1 MNENLS
7 EGQFASLI
15 KKVFQP
21 KSNDRVLT
29 ILLDIPNREVGD
41 NPSWRDRRLIAF
53 EWKTTLT
60 KIQNDLGLEKIE
72 LVCYENVDN
81 NNADLPETVY
91 RFQGDPTELDSEK
104 LVKGD
109 GAFDLH
115 QTASEWH
122 IVLAPTQ
129 FSATAP
135 LKNLARQRGFRAAS
149 MPGFHRKMIPA
160 LQIDYE
166 EVHQQVMKMKTRL
179 DEAIAIKIIF
189 EATGKPYQFSVD
201 TRHRTGHASSGL
213 IREPGTAWNLPS
225 GEAFIVPYEGEL
237 GEPSKTYGSLPVQF
251 GDEIVVYRIEKNRAV
266 EITSEGETS
275 KKEREKLLDEPAY
288 GNIAEIGFGVLQ
300 PFGIKPIGEMLL
312 DEKLGLHIAFGR
324 SDHFGGAT
332 SPEDFGNPQNVI
344 HIDRIYIP
352 EVQDRVEV
360 KEVVFEYSGQQSEL
374 IIKSGEYVI

>member
-1 MNENLS
+1 MNKNLS
-7 EGQFASLI
+7 ENQFTSLI

-41 NPSWRDRRLIAF
+41 NPNWRDRRLIAF

-91 RFQGDPTELDSEK
+91 RFPGDPTELDSEK

-179 DEAIAIKIIF
+179 DEAIAIKMKF

-251 GDEIVVYRIEKNRAV
+251 GDEIVVYKIEKNRAV

>member
-7 EGQFASLI
+7 ESQFTSLI

-41 NPSWRDRRLIAF
+41 NPNWRDRRLIAF

-91 RFQGDPTELDSEK
+91 RFQSDPTELDSEK

-179 DEAIAIKIIF
+179 DEAIAIKMKF
-189 EATGKPYQFSVD
+189 EARGKPYQFSVD

-251 GDEIVVYRIEKNRAV
+251 GDEIVVYKIEKNRAV

>member
-7 EGQFASLI
+7 KSQFTNLI
-15 KKVFQP
+15 NKVFHP
-21 KSNDRVLT
+21 KPNDRVLT
-29 ILLDIPNREVGD
+29 ILLDIPNREVRD
-41 NPSWRDRRLIAF
+41 NTNWRDRRLIVF
-53 EWKTTLT
+53 EWETILT
-60 KIQNDLGLEKIE
+60 EIQNELSLEKIE
-72 LVCYENVDN
+72 LVCYENIGN
-81 NNADLPETVY
+81 NNADLPEKVY

-104 LVKGD
+104 LIKGGD
-109 GAFDLH
+109 AFDLH
-115 QTASEWH
+115 QTAAEWN

-135 LKNLARQRGFRAAS
+135 LKNLARQHGFRAAS

-160 LQIDYE
+160 LQIDYQ
-166 EVHQQVMKMKTRL
+166 EVHRRVMKIKARL

-189 EATGKPYQFSVD
+189 EATGKPYQFFVD

-237 GEPSKTYGSLPVQF
+237 DEPSETRGFLPVQF
-251 GDEIVVYRIEKNRAV
+251 SDEIVVYKIENNRTV
-266 EITSEGETS
+266 EITSNGEFS
-275 KKEREKLLDEPAY
+275 KKEQKKLLVEAAY

-300 PFGIKPIGEMLL
+300 PFGVRPIGEMLL

-332 SPEDFGNPQNVI
+332 SPEDFKDPQNVI

-360 KEVVFEYSGQQSEL
+360 KEVVFEYSGQKNEV
-374 IIKSGEYVI
+374 IIKRGGYVI

>member
-41 NPSWRDRRLIAF
+41 NPNWRDRRLIAF

-91 RFQGDPTELDSEK
+91 RFPGDPTELDSEK

-179 DEAIAIKIIF
+179 DEAIAIKMKF

-251 GDEIVVYRIEKNRAV
+251 GDEIVVYKIEKNRAV

-360 KEVVFEYSGQQSEL
+360 KEVVFEYSGQKSEL

>member
-41 NPSWRDRRLIAF
+41 NPNWRDRRLIAF

-91 RFQGDPTELDSEK
+91 RFPGDPTELDSEK

-166 EVHQQVMKMKTRL
+166 EVHQQVIKMKTRL
-179 DEAIAIKIIF
+179 DEAIAIKMKF

-251 GDEIVVYRIEKNRAV
+251 GDEIVVYKIEKNRAV

-360 KEVVFEYSGQQSEL
+360 KEVIFEYSGQKSEL
-374 IIKSGEYVI
+374 IIQNGEYEI

>member
-41 NPSWRDRRLIAF
+41 NPNWRDRRLIAF

-179 DEAIAIKIIF
+179 DEAIAIKMKF

-251 GDEIVVYRIEKNRAV
+251 GDEIVVYKIEKNRAV

>member
-1 MNENLS
+1 MNENLNES
-7 EGQFASLI
+7 QFASLI
-15 KKVFQP
+15 KKVFHP

-29 ILLDIPNREVGD
+29 ILLDIPNREVED
-41 NPSWRDRRLIAF
+41 NPNWRDRRLMAF
-53 EWKTTLT
+53 EWKNTLAE
-60 KIQNDLGLEKIE
+60 IQNDLGLEKIE
-72 LVCYENVDN
+72 LVCYENVGC
-81 NNADLPETVY
+81 NNADLPQTVY

-104 LVKGD
+104 LVKED

-129 FSATAP
+129 CSATAP
-135 LKNLARQRGFRAAS
+135 LKNLARQHGFRAAS

-166 EVHQQVMKMKTRL
+166 EVHRRVMKIKIRL
-179 DEAIAIKIIF
+179 DEAIAFRITFK
-189 EATGKPYQFSVD
+189 AADKSYQFSID

-237 GEPSKTYGSLPVQF
+237 DEPSETRGFLPVQF
-251 GDEIVVYRIEKNRAV
+251 GDEIVVYKIENNRAV
-266 EITSEGETS
+266 EITSRGETS
-275 KKEREKLLDEPAY
+275 KKERKRLLDEPAY

-324 SDHFGGAT
+324 SDHFGGAI
-332 SPEDFGNPQNVI
+332 SPEDFRNPQNVI

-352 EVQDRVEV
+352 EVQNRMKV
-360 KEVVFEYSGQQSEL
+360 KEVVFEYSGQKSDL
-374 IIKSGEYVI
+374 IIQNGKYII

>member
-1 MNENLS
+1 MNENLNRS
-7 EGQFASLI
+7 QLTSLI
-15 KKVFQP
+15 KKIFHP

-41 NPSWRDRRLIAF
+41 NPNWRDRRLIAF
-53 EWKTTLT
+53 EWKTTLAE
-60 KIQNDLGLEKIE
+60 IQNDLGLEQIE
-72 LVCYENVDN
+72 LICYENVGS

-91 RFQGDPTELDSEK
+91 RFHGDPTELDSEK
-104 LVKGD
+104 LLKGD
-109 GAFDLH
+109 GAFGLH
-115 QTASEWH
+115 QAASEWD

-135 LKNLARQRGFRAAS
+135 LKNLARQHEFRAAS

-166 EVHQQVMKMKTRL
+166 EVHRQVMKMKARL
-179 DEAIAIKIIF
+179 DEAFAIKMKF
-189 EATGKPYQFSVD
+189 EEGNQSYEFFVD
-201 TRHRTGHASSGL
+201 ARHRTGHASSGL

-237 GEPSKTYGSLPVQF
+237 DEPSETRGFLPVQF
-251 GDEIVVYRIEKNRAV
+251 GDEIVVYKIENNRAV
-266 EITSEGETS
+266 EVTSNGDSS
-275 KKEREKLLDEPAY
+275 KKEQKKLLVEPAY

-300 PFGIKPIGEMLL
+300 SFGIKPIGEMLL

-332 SPEDFGNPQNVI
+332 SPENFRNPQNVI

-352 EVQDRVEV
+352 EVQNRVEV
-360 KEVVFEYSGQQSEL
+360 KEVVFEYSGQKSEL
-374 IIKSGEYVI
+374 IIQNGEYVI

>member
-1 MNENLS
+1 MNKNLS
-7 EGQFASLI
+7 ENQFTSLI
-15 KKVFQP
+15 KRVFHP

-29 ILLDIPNREVGD
+29 ILVDIPNRQVRD
-41 NPSWRDRRLIAF
+41 NANWRDRRHIAF
-53 EWKTTLT
+53 EWKATLAE
-60 KIQNDLGLEKIE
+60 IQNDLGLEKIE
-72 LVCYENVDN
+72 LVCYENVGN

-91 RFQGDPTELDSEK
+91 RFPSDPTELDSEK
-104 LVKGD
+104 LVKGGD
-109 GAFDLH
+109 AFDLH
-115 QTASEWH
+115 ETASEWH

-135 LKNLARQRGFRAAS
+135 LKNLARQHRFRAAS
-149 MPGFHRKMIPA
+149 MPGFHHKMIPA

-166 EVHQQVMKMKTRL
+166 EVHRRVMKIKIRL
-179 DEAIAIKIIF
+179 DEAVAIKIIF

-201 TRHRTGHASSGL
+201 IRDRTGHASSGL

-237 GEPSKTYGSLPVQF
+237 DEPSETRGFLPVQF
-251 GDEIVVYRIEKNRAV
+251 GDEIVVYKIENNRAV
-266 EITSEGETS
+266 EITSKGETS
-275 KKEREKLLDEPAY
+275 KKEQKKLLDEPAY

-300 PFGIKPIGEMLL
+300 PFGINPIGEMLL

-352 EVQDRVEV
+352 EVQNRVKV
-360 KEVVFEYSGQQSEL
+360 SEVVYEYAGQKNEL
-374 IIKSGEYVI
+374 IMQNGEYII

>member
-1 MNENLS
+1 MNKNLS
-7 EGQFASLI
+7 ESLFTSLI
-15 KKVFQP
+15 KKVFHP

-91 RFQGDPTELDSEK
+91 RFPGDPTELDSEK

-179 DEAIAIKIIF
+179 DEAIAIKMKF

-251 GDEIVVYRIEKNRAV
+251 GDEIVVYKIEKNRAV

-360 KEVVFEYSGQQSEL
+360 KEVIFEYSGQKSEL
-374 IIKSGEYVI
+374 IIQNGEYVI

>member
-1 MNENLS
+1 M
-7 EGQFASLI
+7 
-15 KKVFQP
+15 
-21 KSNDRVLT
+21 
-29 ILLDIPNREVGD
+29 
-41 NPSWRDRRLIAF
+41 
-53 EWKTTLT
+53 
-60 KIQNDLGLEKIE
+60 
-72 LVCYENVDN
+72 VCYENVDN

-104 LVKGD
+104 LIKGD
-109 GAFDLH
+109 GAFGLH

-129 FSATAP
+129 FSTTAP
-135 LKNLARQRGFRAAS
+135 LKNLARQHGFRAAS

-179 DEAIAIKIIF
+179 DEAIAIKIMF

-251 GDEIVVYRIEKNRAV
+251 GDEIVVYKIEKNRAV

>member
-41 NPSWRDRRLIAF
+41 NPNWRDRRLIAF

-179 DEAIAIKIIF
+179 DEAIAIKMKF

-251 GDEIVVYRIEKNRAV
+251 GDEIVVYKIEKNRAV

-360 KEVVFEYSGQQSEL
+360 KEVVFEYSGQKSEL

>member
-29 ILLDIPNREVGD
+29 ILLAIPNREVGD

-179 DEAIAIKIIF
+179 DEAIAIKMKF

-251 GDEIVVYRIEKNRAV
+251 GDEIVVYKIEKNRAV

-360 KEVVFEYSGQQSEL
+360 KEVVFEYSGQKSEL